1 MKKVSITAICGAL
14 AMPLANADI
23 FSSRNAAMGGAGVAV
38 SDYEVA
44 GLYNPALLTVKE
56 EKDSVAIVFPNVGA
70 EVSDQDEIF
79 DELDAIADDFDAL
92 EQAIAASA
100 PNASTDPTVQSIRDR
115 LIGNLNFVSDK
126 PVSLNLG
133 AFMSV
138 AVPGDEQGFGIAV
151 SGFADVLVEA
161 RYDDAND
168 TPLIDA
174 AILGNVTDFD
184 TVSLNSNVKA
194 IGVAV
199 AEVIFSYARSV
210 SFGDREVSIG
220 VSPKYQSV
228 ETIQY
233 IQTVNNYDED
243 DFDAEEFTDD
253 DSGFNM
259 DIGAAMNLND
269 KTLIAVNIQNLFGA
283 DYDTVE
289 DPVTSEMTTYE
300 IRPVVTPAISHKR
313 DWLAATAELDL
324 TERSGF
330 KDEDGS
336 QFFRVGVEF
345 DAANWAQLRLG
356 YRSDMNSVREDVV
369 SAGIGLSPFDVLH
382 IGIAGFVGDNDTAG
396 ASFDLKLT
404 L

>member
-56 EKDSVAIVFPNVGA
+56 EKDSFAIVLPNIGV
-70 EVSDQDEIF
+70 EVSDQDEVF
-79 DELDAIADDFDAL
+79 DELEGIADDFDAL
-92 EQAIAASA
+92 ELAIDSADVPGAAA
-100 PNASTDPTVQSIRDR
+100 ARTRIIDGLTLVD
-115 LIGNLNFVSDK
+115 DK
-126 PVSLNLG
+126 PVTLDLG
-133 AFMSV
+133 TFISV
-138 AVPGDEQGFGIAV
+138 AVPGQNQGFGLSISATADIQVLARFDDDDIARIN
-151 SGFADVLVEA
+151 AA
-161 RYDDAND
+161 T
-168 TPLIDA
+168 TP
-174 AILGNVTDFD
+174 VDFD
-184 TVSLNSNVKA
+184 NLENDLESDAKA
-194 IGVAV
+194 VGVV
-199 AEVIFSYARSV
+199 VGEFTLSYARRV
-210 SFGDREVSIG
+210 SLGDREVSIG